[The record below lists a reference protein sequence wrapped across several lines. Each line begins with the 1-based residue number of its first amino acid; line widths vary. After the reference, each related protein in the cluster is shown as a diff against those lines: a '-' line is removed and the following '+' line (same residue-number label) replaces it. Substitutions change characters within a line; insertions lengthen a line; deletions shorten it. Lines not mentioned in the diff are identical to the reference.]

1 MQIKNQLKYQGL
13 RGLIVGS
20 TGGGIMRHNIKLI
33 GTLLILILSPMSSWS
48 KDLTNRLGIGYSD
61 QFSTELPSLTAK
73 YYPSSEMGLSAALG
87 VNTGP
92 QNSKFGLLFKVQRI
106 IFPED
111 NLHFYMGAGAG
122 LLSTKVDTRNESGFE
137 LMGFAGAEFFL
148 TGLDSLGISFETG
161 VGITS
166 VSSGVTFR
174 TIGDHP
180 LRAGIIF
187 YF

>member
-1 MQIKNQLKYQGL
+1 MQRLVNIAVFA
-13 RGLIVGS
+13 IFAFTS
-20 TGGGIMRHNIKLI
+20 THVFA
-33 GTLLILILSPMSSWS
+33 
-48 KDLTNRLGIGYSD
+48 KDLQNRLGIGYSN
-61 QFSTELPSLTAK
+61 QFSADLPSLTAK
-73 YYPSSEMGLSAALG
+73 YYPSNELGLSAALG

-92 QNSKFGLLFKVQRI
+92 KDSKFGLLFKVHRV

-111 NLHFYMGAGAG
+111 NMNFYMGAGAG
-122 LLSTKVDTRNESGFE
+122 LLSTKVDTKNESGFE

-148 TGLDSLGISFETG
+148 TGLDSLGISFEAG

-174 TIGDHP
+174 TVGDHP
-180 LRAGIIF
+180 LRAGIVF

>member
-1 MQIKNQLKYQGL
+1 
-13 RGLIVGS
+13 
-20 TGGGIMRHNIKLI
+20 MRHNITISLFAI
-33 GTLLILILSPMSSWS
+33 CLFLLPNTVLS
-48 KDLTNRLGIGYSD
+48 KDLSNRLGIGYSN
-61 QFSTELPSLTAK
+61 QFSTELPSLLAS
-73 YYPSSEMGLSAALG
+73 YHPSAEMGLSAAIG

-92 QNSKFGLLFKVQRI
+92 QNSKFGLLFKVQRVV
-106 IFPED
+106 FPED
-111 NLHFYMGAGAG
+111 NMNFYMGAGAG

-148 TGLDSLGISFETG
+148 MGLDSLGVSFEAG

-180 LRAGIIF
+180 LRAGIVF

>member
-1 MQIKNQLKYQGL
+1 
-13 RGLIVGS
+13 
-20 TGGGIMRHNIKLI
+20 
-33 GTLLILILSPMSSWS
+33 
-48 KDLTNRLGIGYSD
+48 
-61 QFSTELPSLTAK
+61 
-73 YYPSSEMGLSAALG
+73 
-87 VNTGP
+87 
-92 QNSKFGLLFKVQRI
+92 
-106 IFPED
+106 
-111 NLHFYMGAGAG
+111 MGAGAG